1 MFLLGEP
8 STKRIEGFL
17 RDQREAPFSYAEVGT
32 SREGAK
38 SVGGY
43 TVDHNRIRVGEGE
56 EAFIR
61 ASEALLSW
69 KMFDL
74 GWVRIHP
81 LEASIEVG
89 TTVAVLGRHYGS
101 WSLNAC
107 RIAYLIEGEEGE
119 VYRYGF
125 AYGTLPE
132 HAESGEERFTVEWNR
147 PDDSVWY
154 DVYAFSRPRH
164 PLARLGY
171 PVGRA
176 LQKRFARDSKLAM
189 ARAVSPG

>member
-1 MFLLGEP
+1 MFLLVEP
-8 STKRIEGFL
+8 STERIEGFL
-17 RDQREAPFSYAEVGT
+17 GDQEEKPFSYPEVGA
-32 SREGAK
+32 SRLGAA

-43 TVDHNRIRVGEGE
+43 TVDHNRIRLGEGE
-56 EAFIR
+56 EAFVR
-61 ASEALLSW
+61 AVEALRGW

-74 GWVRIHP
+74 GWVRIYP
-81 LEASIEVG
+81 PCAPTESG
-89 TTVAVLGRHYGS
+89 TTVAVIGHHYGF

-107 RIAYLIEGEEGE
+107 RIVYLIEEEGE
-119 VYRYGF
+119 VKRYGF

-147 PDDSVWY
+147 ADGSVWY

-176 LQKRFARDSKLAM
+176 LQKRFARDSKRAM
-189 ARAVSPG
+189 AQAVGFP

>member
-1 MFLLGEP
+1 LFLPGEP
-8 STKRIEGFL
+8 SAERIEEFL
-17 RDQREAPFSYAEVGT
+17 NGQKETPFSYPEVGA
-32 SREGAK
+32 SREVAS

-43 TVDHNRIRVGEGE
+43 TVDHNRVWLGESE
-56 EAFIR
+56 EVFVR
-61 ASEALLSW
+61 AVEALRSW
-69 KMFDL
+69 KMFEL
-74 GWVRIHP
+74 GWVRIYP
-81 LEASIEVG
+81 LDAPIEVG
-89 TTVAVLGRHYGS
+89 TTVAVIGRHYGF

-107 RIAYLIEGEEGE
+107 RIVYLVDEVGE
-119 VYRYGF
+119 VNRYGF

-147 PDDSVWY
+147 ADSSVWY

-176 LQKRFARDSKLAM
+176 LQKRFARDSKQAM
-189 ARAVSPG
+189 ARAVEPE